1 MRVCAE
7 SARRNRLG
15 RPALPQ
21 RRIEITGSGSH
32 MRHTEVRLTA
42 FGQDV
47 RDGRASNYPANP
59 IEDWAAGV
67 KLSSRDGNLWFNDG
81 GKLVR
86 P

>member
-1 MRVCAE
+1 
-7 SARRNRLG
+7 
-15 RPALPQ
+15 
-21 RRIEITGSGSH
+21 